1 MSELSEDA
9 KKIHKT
15 KATTER
21 QDQRRGH
28 ISWDLWHRT
37 GCSLEGLE
45 PFQSVCSNG
54 TAIEMRIKTKIQ
66 IKIKH
71 RDTFLWQIKNNRR
84 FVRDLGILRVTTMMG
99 PQNIKK
105 TRASLHIH

>member
-21 QDQRRGH
+21 QDQKREH
-28 ISWDLWHRT
+28 ISWHLQHHT

-54 TAIEMRIKTKIQ
+54 TTIEMRIKTKIQ
-66 IKIKH
+66 INVSI
-71 RDTFLWQIKNNRR
+71 DMLSCS
-84 FVRDLGILRVTTMMG
+84 G
-99 PQNIKK
+99 
-105 TRASLHIH
+105 